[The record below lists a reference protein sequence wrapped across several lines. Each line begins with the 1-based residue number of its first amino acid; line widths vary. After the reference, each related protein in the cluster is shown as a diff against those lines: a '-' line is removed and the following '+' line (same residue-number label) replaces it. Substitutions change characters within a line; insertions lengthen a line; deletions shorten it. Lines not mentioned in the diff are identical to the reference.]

1 MALYKRG
8 KTWWTDFSVN
18 GQRYRQSLGT
28 KDWRAAQARKKQLI
42 SQASDGKLAPSNQ
55 KFARLAFGEAANR
68 YLDGRRLELA
78 PASLTKERQLLVRL
92 RQFFQAT
99 PLKNI
104 AAEHVREY
112 REWRSKQG
120 VGPAIINMEVGCV
133 RRILKRA
140 KRWHLIVE
148 DLEPLKEPRSIG
160 RALALDVK
168 LRLLKTASQKPEW
181 ETAYWAAMLALNTT
195 MRTAE
200 LRALRWADVDLINR
214 HATLNKSKTP
224 AGERVIPLNQD
235 AFETLIKLWKRAETF
250 GPVEPSHF
258 VFGALHPRG
267 RFKGKHL
274 VEMRVKV
281 YDPTRPIGS
290 WRTAWRTLTKRA
302 GLPGL
307 RFHDTRHQAVTEM
320 LEGGV
325 PEEVAMEIAGHVDR
339 RMLKRYSHVRLEA
352 KRKAVE
358 VLSRRPSRPAPD
370 VGKEGGYD
378 TKNVTNPPSEGMPS
392 PEVIET
398 NGRPER
404 ARTAD
409 LYRVKVEPVNNLQAL
424 PLKTHHLAA

>member
-1 MALYKRG
+1 MALFKRN

-28 KDWRAAQARKKQLI
+28 KDWREAQAREKELI
-42 SQASDGKLAPSNQ
+42 VQASEGKLAASSQ
-55 KFARLAFGEAANR
+55 RFSRLGFSDAADR
-68 YLDGRRLELA
+68 YLDSRSLELSES
-78 PASLTKERQLLVRL
+78 SLKKERQLLVQPR
-92 RQFFQAT
+92 RFFQGT
-99 PLKNI
+99 SLGRIGPDDL
-104 AAEHVREY
+104 RTF

-120 VGPAIINMEVGCV
+120 AGPAIINMEMGCL

-140 KRWHLIVE
+140 KRWHLVSADIK
-148 DLEPLKEPRSIG
+148 PLPEPRTIG

-214 HATLNKSKTP
+214 HAALRKSKTP

-267 RFKGKHL
+267 RFKRKQL

-378 TKNVTNPPSEGMPS
+378 TKNVTNQPSEGVPS
-392 PEVIET
+392 PEVIGM

-409 LYRVKVEPVNNLQAL
+409 LYRVKVAL
-424 PLKTHHLAA
+424 